1 MPKRKKKDS
10 LWEQVKSAAFDKGKP
25 KGKPKDEDSVTMK
38 AEGGGEAVASQS
50 DNPYVGDISR
60 GGRLALTGTKFRGVR

>member
-1 MPKRKKKDS
+1 MAKRKKEDS
-10 LWEQVKSAAFDKGKP
+10 LWEQVKSEAIAE
-25 KGKPKDEDSVTMK
+25 GKPKDEDSVTMK

-60 GGRLALTGTKFRGVR
+60 GGRLALTGVKFRGVR

>member
-10 LWEQVKSAAFDKGKP
+10 LWEQVKSEVIDKGKS
-25 KGKPKDEDSVTMK
+25 KDKDSVTMK

>member
-10 LWEQVKSAAFDKGKP
+10 LWEQVKSEVIDKGKP
-25 KGKPKDEDSVTMK
+25 KDKDSVTMK

>member
-1 MPKRKKKDS
+1 MPKRKKKSDS
-10 LWEQVKSAAFDKGKP
+10 LWEQVKSEVIAE
-25 KGKPKDEDSVTMK
+25 GKPKDEDSVTMK

>member
-1 MPKRKKKDS
+1 M
-10 LWEQVKSAAFDKGKP
+10 WEQVKSEVIDKGN
-25 KGKPKDEDSVTMK
+25 PKDEDSVTMK